1 MVTQPNLQTQAISSP
16 GSLELHAE
24 TFTTD
29 GADECWIARAD
40 NGQKAGQCSLWWRTT
55 PTHPTHRI
63 GLIGHF
69 EARDHV
75 TASMLLGRSMLS
87 LKSVGCTLAIG
98 PMDGD
103 SWHSYRA
110 TTWAGSQ
117 PAFAMEPPVNVEYAE
132 YFAEAGFCPYSN
144 YVSNEMIFA
153 EVRIPKL
160 HQLLIWFAMARF
172 RIRNIRIDDYDA
184 EIERIHQFCCRA
196 FTNNHLFSPIDL
208 PAFRALYAPMK
219 STIRPEFVFIAEK
232 AGRVIG
238 LLFAMPDINQQLRG
252 ESVDTLIFK
261 TLAIAP
267 EMRGRGLGSAL
278 MYRAY
283 RAASAAG
290 YRRIIGALME
300 KNNHLLEIT
309 DQFHTNVIREYALFA
324 KEL

>member
-1 MVTQPNLQTQAISSP
+1 MVRQPNLQAQAISSP
-16 GSLELHAE
+16 GSLEIHAE

-29 GADECWIARAD
+29 GADECWIARTD
-40 NGQKAGQCSLWWRTT
+40 NGQKAGQCSLWWSTT
-55 PTHPTHRI
+55 PTHATHRI

-87 LKSVGCTLAIG
+87 LKSAGCTLAIG

-132 YFAEAGFCPYSN
+132 YFAEAGFSPYSN
-144 YVSNEMIFA
+144 YVSNEIILDTVSFS
-153 EVRIPKL
+153 RL
-160 HQLLIWFAMARF
+160 HRLLIWFAMARF
-172 RIRNIRIDDYDA
+172 RIRNIRIDDYNA

-196 FTNNHLFSPIDL
+196 FTNNHLYSPIDL
-208 PAFRALYAPMK
+208 QAFQALYAPMK

-238 LLFAMPDINQQLRG
+238 LLFAIPDFNQQLRG

-267 EMRGRGLGSAL
+267 EMRERGLGSVL
-278 MYRAY
+278 MYRGY

-300 KNNHLLEIT
+300 KKNRLLEIT
-309 DQFHTNVIREYALFA
+309 DRFPTNIIREYALFA

>member
-1 MVTQPNLQTQAISSP
+1 L
-16 GSLELHAE
+16 LELHAE

-40 NGQKAGQCSLWWRTT
+40 NGQKAGQCSLWWSTT

-69 EARDHV
+69 EARDHT

-87 LKSVGCTLAIG
+87 LKSAGCTLAIG

-132 YFAEAGFCPYSN
+132 YFAEAGFSPYSN

-153 EVRIPKL
+153 AVRIPKL

-172 RIRNIRIDDYDA
+172 RIRNIRIDDYDV

-208 PAFRALYAPMK
+208 PAFRALYALMK

-238 LLFAMPDINQQLRG
+238 LLC
-252 ESVDTLIFK
+252 
-261 TLAIAP
+261 
-267 EMRGRGLGSAL
+267 LGSAL